1 MSERV
6 NEIYIGDKDPHHWV
20 LYDGKETL
28 MGLLY
33 STILDVVENELDQ
46 KIAARIHCNFSN
58 RQKSMDFV
66 VNREGIEDTIEKVFE
81 WALENEEYE
90 WCAELT
96 SIKKGL
102 QNEDFSYRG

>member
-1 MSERV
+1 MVERV

-33 STILDVVENELDQ
+33 STILDVVENDLEE
-46 KIAARIHCNFSN
+46 KIAVRIHCNFSN

-66 VNREGIEDTIEKVFE
+66 VKRDGIDDTIDKVFE

-90 WCAELT
+90 WCAELKLIQKQLE
-96 SIKKGL
+96 S
-102 QNEDFSYRG
+102 QDDF

>member
-1 MSERV
+1 MEERL

-33 STILDVVENELDQ
+33 STIIDVMENDLEE

-66 VNREGIEDTIEKVFE
+66 VNREGIEDTIDKVFN

-90 WCAELT
+90 WCSKLKNIKEELELT
-96 SIKKGL
+96 D
-102 QNEDFSYRG
+102 DF

>member
-1 MSERV
+1 MVERV
-6 NEIYIGDKDPHHWV
+6 NEIYIGDKDPHNWV

-33 STILDVVENELDQ
+33 STILDVVENDLEE
-46 KIAARIHCNFSN
+46 KIAVRIHCNFSN

-66 VNREGIEDTIEKVFE
+66 VNRNGIEDTIEKVFD

-90 WCAELT
+90 WCAELK
-96 SIKKGL
+96 SIQKQL
-102 QNEDFSYRG
+102 ESQYDF

>member
-1 MSERV
+1 MVERV
-6 NEIYIGDKDPHHWV
+6 NEIYIGDKDPQHWV

-33 STILDVVENELDQ
+33 STILDVVENDLEE
-46 KIAARIHCNFSN
+46 KIAVRIHCNFSN

-66 VNREGIEDTIEKVFE
+66 VNRNGIEDTIEKVFE

-90 WCAELT
+90 WCAELK
-96 SIKKGL
+96 SIQKQL
-102 QNEDFSYRG
+102 ESQNDF